1 MPSAEQE
8 LSPLPIRSSII
19 QSVISEARSMVENG
33 STVIAATTNRASIL
47 KPSRPFTPR
56 DNERRLFVENEYA
69 TRPTSAFSSSNFD
82 FSYRKTSSSS
92 GTRDETNQDSNNSSR
107 SNTSS
112 SGGTR
117 KKKPSS
123 SGSKRTG
130 SSKSSS
136 RSNECKEEEV
146 SETVTYD
153 KIWHSIDSIVTS
165 LETLNEEQLLD
176 TMDSLHLLI
185 EKLQPTPKDDERK
198 GVLVSKLS
206 KFLDIGNAELTVK
219 ICSIILTVTRI
230 GQHIL
235 QICKIMFKISKQEKY
250 DKLFKDDKIILPIL
264 HLLNQEFTTESYHV
278 SWEILLFTIG
288 TLKNISYD
296 SNNQK
301 TLVKHHIVSQLSLL
315 MSSALRELKT
325 GGVEKVN
332 KQAQLLVQILAT
344 LRNLATRSSTF
355 KQFLEYNVID
365 NIHILMNA
373 LMSHSEFIHNATRVL
388 SKLSLDDT
396 CVDEMRRIENLK
408 SCLVNVLR
416 EHRKHMP
423 IVVRV
428 TFILGNLTFEN
439 YSGQEKFNEKTEIP
453 FLLDLLDLY
462 SLEDDKPSKENVK
475 KETEDLLTKLIRL
488 IANIS
493 MDEKQGKL
501 IAQSKPTVRL
511 LEIIEKKKVQDCEEL
526 ILNTLRCITNL
537 SFYAFSIPSAPLF
550 IHKLKLA
557 SLLSSL
563 LFHDHNDVVYEA
575 TRSFGNL
582 SQDAQVREYMHKSRI
597 DEALIIMIEHGNL
610 DIVYAVCGVL
620 VNLSSDPNGTHLE
633 LLKERGAIEKL
644 IDVLERSTVALALVV
659 LKIFHNICLN
669 VESKQTLSSLYTKEE
684 VQHLD
689 ALLQSI
695 IQDDHVEQMTEY
707 DISMVRDLTSVAK
720 QLIQCI
726 ISK

>member
-1 MPSAEQE
+1 MW
-8 LSPLPIRSSII
+8 
-19 QSVISEARSMVENG
+19 G
-33 STVIAATTNRASIL
+33 
-47 KPSRPFTPR
+47 
-56 DNERRLFVENEYA
+56 
-69 TRPTSAFSSSNFD
+69 
-82 FSYRKTSSSS
+82 
-92 GTRDETNQDSNNSSR
+92 
-107 SNTSS
+107 
-112 SGGTR
+112 
-117 KKKPSS
+117 
-123 SGSKRTG
+123 
-130 SSKSSS
+130 
-136 RSNECKEEEV
+136 
-146 SETVTYD
+146 
-153 KIWHSIDSIVTS
+153 SIDSIVVS
-165 LETLNEEQLLD
+165 LETLNEEQLSD
-176 TMDSLHLLI
+176 TLDSLHLLV
-185 EKLQPTPKDDERK
+185 EKLQKEDERK
-198 GVLVSKLS
+198 AVLVSKLS
-206 KFLDIGNAELTVK
+206 KFLDMGNAEITVK
-219 ICSIILTVTRI
+219 ICSIILKLTRI

-235 QICKIMFKISKQEKY
+235 QICKILFKISKQEKY
-250 DKLFKDDKIILPIL
+250 DKLFKDDKILVPIIL
-264 HLLNQEFTTESYHV
+264 LLNQDFVTESYNV
-278 SWEILLFTIG
+278 SWEILLFSIG

-296 SNNQK
+296 SHNQK
-301 TLVKHHIVSQLSLL
+301 TLVKHNIVSQLSLL

-325 GGVEKVN
+325 GSMEKVN

-365 NIHILMNA
+365 NIHILMSA
-373 LMSHSEFIHNATRVL
+373 LISHSEFIHNATRVL
-388 SKLSLDDT
+388 SKLSLDDV
-396 CVDEMRRIENLK
+396 CLEEMRRIEHLK
-408 SCLVNVLR
+408 SCLINVLR

-439 YSGQEKFNEKTEIP
+439 YSGQEQLNEKSEVP

-462 SLEDDKPSKENVK
+462 TTEDEKTSKDNIK

-501 IAQSKPTVRL
+501 IAQSKSTLRL
-511 LEIIEKKKVQDCEEL
+511 VELVEKKKVQDCEEL

-537 SFYAFSIPSAPLF
+537 SFYAFNIPTAPLF

-557 SLLSSL
+557 SLLSTL
-563 LFHDHNDVVYEA
+563 LFHDHSDVVYEA
-575 TRSFGNL
+575 TRCFGNL

-620 VNLSSDPNGTHLE
+620 VNLSSDPNRTHLE

-669 VESKQTLSSLYTKEE
+669 VESKQTLSSLYSEEE

-689 ALLQSI
+689 SLLQSI
-695 IQDDHVEQMTEY
+695 IQEQYDNVEHMTEY

-720 QLIQCI
+720 QLQCI